1 MRLRSICMAVALSVL
16 AAGAAVAGP
25 PLDGTRETAN
35 YPTALAVQ
43 TTQTLF
49 GDSNSGTLFANGG
62 ELDAFYA
69 TNDATDLVVMLTG
82 NLETNGNGLVIW
94 IDNTADATG
103 NSTAPNISGGDGYFT
118 AGKLGGTIFP
128 AGFNADYGI
137 VVKCFNSP
145 LEWRYQVADLRG
157 TGSTGSGQG
166 NFNTTATT
174 NPAVNAQGGFTF
186 ALNNSNTAGVT
197 GGAAAGTGGDLVTTG
212 LEFAIP
218 RSAIGS
224 PANGTEIR
232 MIALYANADFNFWS
246 NQVLPGLATPGGN
259 IGNTFPINL
268 GAGASTLSA
277 PGYVSYT
284 LAAVPAAVGDWT
296 SYE

>member
-1 MRLRSICMAVALSVL
+1 MRHLSICMAAAL
-16 AAGAAVAGP
+16 AAFAAGTALAGP
-25 PLDGTRETAN
+25 PLDGTREPAN

-43 TTQTLF
+43 TTQTGF
-49 GDSNSGTLFANGG
+49 GDANNGSLFANGG

-69 TNDATDLVVMLTG
+69 TNDATDLIVMLTG
-82 NLETNGNGLVIW
+82 NLEANGNGLVIW

-103 NSTAPNISGGDGYFT
+103 NSTAPNISGGDGYFSS
-118 AGKLGGTIFP
+118 GKLGGTIFP
-128 AGFNADYGI
+128 SGFNADYGI
-137 VVKCFNSP
+137 VVKCFNNP

-166 NFNTTATT
+166 NFNTGATS
-174 NPAVNAQGGFTF
+174 NPAVNTQSGFTF
-186 ALNNSNTAGVT
+186 ALNNSNTAGVSA
-197 GGAAAGTGGDLVTTG
+197 GSGAGSGGDLVNTG

-224 PANGTEIR
+224 PTNGTEIR
-232 MIALYANADFNFWS
+232 MIAMYANADFNFWS

-259 IGNTFPINL
+259 IGSSFPVNL
-268 GAGASTLSA
+268 GTGSTALSS

-284 LAAVPAAVGDWT
+284 LASVPAGVGDWNM
-296 SYE
+296 Y